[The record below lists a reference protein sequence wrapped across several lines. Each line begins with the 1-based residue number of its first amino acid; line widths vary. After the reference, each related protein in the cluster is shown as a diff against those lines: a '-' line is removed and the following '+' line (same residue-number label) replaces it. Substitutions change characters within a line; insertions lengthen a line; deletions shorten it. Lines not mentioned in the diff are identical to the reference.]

1 MAHRLITAYRAGRAA
16 YPHTFDNPYAGT
28 NLLAAAHMWRLGR
41 QKAGDESRV
50 IPSAEETLKRMAE
63 QLGWQ

>member
-16 YPHTFDNPYAGT
+16 FPHSSDNPYAGT
-28 NLLAAAHMWRLGR
+28 NLLAAARMWLLGW
-41 QKAGDESRV
+41 QKADDESRR
-50 IPSAEETLKRMAE
+50 IPSEEETLKRMAE